1 MKNIQRIPLI
11 VVVALLVLFTTA
23 CAAPQDAS
31 KSYSRAVIN
40 RGDIIPA
47 ERIRVNEYLNYYEQH
62 FPEPVSAPLGLDL
75 RIGNRRLAPNGG
87 EVWLQ
92 IGLQAKKPSSS
103 ERTPLNLALVLDVSG
118 SMGETGKIDYL
129 KQSLMVFLQSLRPD
143 DWVAIVAYSDKATLV
158 RASQPVGDGRWIRET
173 VQRLEAG
180 GWTNLHGG
188 LMLGFEEVSQHFD
201 IRRNN
206 RVILLTDGRA
216 NRGVTDPLQIA
227 SAARAYTRRGIYL
240 STIGLGIDLDDEL
253 LSTLAREGR
262 GAYHFIDSYEE
273 MDKVF
278 FEEVEGLVERV
289 ANDVRVQIQPAPG
302 VQLTQVT
309 GLDGPPPP
317 RGAEVVMQDM
327 GAGDSQVLMVRL
339 QASPAPLGERVLATV
354 TLNYEDVFAQR
365 PRNMSKVVRVRV
377 QPGPAPDPLLNVAVR
392 RNVTIIQSA
401 EALQRIDFMFNNGQY
416 LQAWQLARNMEVT
429 LRDIAR
435 LTGDEQ
441 MSQDADLFWRY
452 QQTLSQALGY
462 DPAHARAPSEDGSSL
477 VEQENLHSP
486 NKSET
491 LPLIEVK

>member
-1 MKNIQRIPLI
+1 MKNIRSIPFLF
-11 VVVALLVLFTTA
+11 VVTFFLLFTSA
-23 CAAPQDAS
+23 CAASQDAS
-31 KSYSRAVIN
+31 KAYSRAVIN
-40 RGDIIPA
+40 RGEIVPA
-47 ERIRVNEYLNYYEQH
+47 ERIRINEYLNYYEQH
-62 FPEPVSAPLGLDL
+62 FPEPTSEPLALDL

-92 IGLQAKKPSSS
+92 IGLQARKPSLA

-118 SMGETGKIDYL
+118 SMGETGKLDYL
-129 KQSLMVFLQSLRPD
+129 KQSLTVFLQSLRPD
-143 DWVAIVAYSDKATLV
+143 DRIAIVAYSDEATLI
-158 RASQPVGDGRWIRET
+158 RASQPVEDGRWIRRT
-173 VQRLEAG
+173 VQSLKAG

-188 LMLGFEEVSQHFD
+188 LMLGFEEVSKNFD

-216 NRGVTDPLQIA
+216 NRGVIDPQQIA
-227 SAARAYTRRGIYL
+227 SDARAYTERGIYL

-289 ANDVRVQIQPAPG
+289 ANDVRVQIQPASG

-309 GLDGPPPP
+309 GFEGTPPP

-327 GAGDSQVLMVRL
+327 GAGDSQVLIVRL
-339 QASPAPLGERVLATV
+339 QASPASPGERLLATV
-354 TLNYEDVFAQR
+354 TLSYEDVFAQR
-365 PRNMSKVVRVRV
+365 QRRTSKEMRVRV
-377 QPGPAPDPLLNVAVR
+377 EPGVVPDPLLDLDVH
-392 RNVTIIQSA
+392 RNVTIVRSA
-401 EALQRIDFMFNNGQY
+401 EALKRIDQMFNSGQY
-416 LQAWQLARNMEVT
+416 LPAWRLAREMEVL
-429 LRDIAR
+429 LRDMAR

-441 MSQDADLFWRY
+441 LRKDADLFWRY

-462 DPAHARAPSEDGSSL
+462 DPALASDTEGSPRPDQERFPSAET
-477 VEQENLHSP
+477 
-486 NKSET
+486 SET
-491 LPLIEVK
+491 LPTLEVR